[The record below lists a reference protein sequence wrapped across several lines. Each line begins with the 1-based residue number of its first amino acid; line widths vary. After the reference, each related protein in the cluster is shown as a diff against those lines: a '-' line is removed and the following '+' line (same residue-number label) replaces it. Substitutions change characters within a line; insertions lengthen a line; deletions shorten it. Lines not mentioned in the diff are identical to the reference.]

1 VWTESETRAPAVNAW
16 TASDVR
22 RILIERRWLAAACDS
37 DAEPTS
43 ISTEKWIAEAAA
55 WLGPHSADRDAL
67 AKLLGF
73 VFNYDARKILE
84 SAEAHAVLLRESAR
98 NVIRELGLEVLAG
111 PAVDS
116 ARLAE
121 IVAAVKRRSGASSR
135 ALFHPIR
142 LVLAGRAGEGDLD
155 RVILLLDTAA
165 ATPGLACVK
174 TARERML
181 EFCAVL
187 D

>member
-1 VWTESETRAPAVNAW
+1 MWTESETRAPAVNVW

-22 RILIERRWLAAACDS
+22 EILTERGWFATVPDS
-37 DAEPTS
+37 DADPAS
-43 ISTEKWIAEAAA
+43 IAADAWVAEAAA
-55 WLGPHSADRDAL
+55 WLGPHAADREAL
-67 AKLLGF
+67 TKLLGL
-73 VFNYDARKILE
+73 VFEYDARKILE
-84 SAEAHAVLLRESAR
+84 SAEAHVVLLREGAR
-98 NVIRELGLEVLAG
+98 SVIRELGLEVLGG

-116 ARLAE
+116 ARFTE

-142 LVLAGRAGEGDLD
+142 LALAGRAGEGELD
-155 RVILLLDTAA
+155 RVILLVDSAA
-165 ATPGLACVK
+165 VTPGLARVK